1 MKATYSSLTNWYK
14 KMFEKLGFMILAY
27 NKGHDDLINN
37 YINNLYLLKDS
48 LMEALVEINDPDR
61 KRDLKIMLDNL
72 KILIEHVTEDFSEI
86 S

>member
-27 NKGHDDLINN
+27 NKGHDDQINN